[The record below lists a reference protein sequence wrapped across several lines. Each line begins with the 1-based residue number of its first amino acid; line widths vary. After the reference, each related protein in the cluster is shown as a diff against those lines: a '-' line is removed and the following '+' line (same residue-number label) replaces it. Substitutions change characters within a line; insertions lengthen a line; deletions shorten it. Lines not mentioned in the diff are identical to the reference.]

1 MDFKLQYRVEK
12 EYKTL
17 YNELIKFV
25 TILVVLNLLMFL
37 SNPSENVFMG
47 TTFVK
52 FMVCIIL
59 GLVTY
64 WLVISK
70 IIVFD

>member
-52 FMVCIIL
+52 LTVCIIL

>member
-1 MDFKLQYRVEK
+1 MDFKLEYKVDE

-17 YNELIKFV
+17 YNELVKFV

-47 TTFVK
+47 STYVK
-52 FMVCIIL
+52 FMVCIML

>member
-12 EYKTL
+12 EYRTL
-17 YNELIKFV
+17 YNELIKFI